1 LGGWD
6 VYFFI
11 PMSWILGFFIHFW
24 TWAHGFAPSKALG
37 GCHSEA
43 EGTQSIQ
50 KISVPAPQ
58 ILSPYLV
65 KQNCQASRLLFAKIC
80 SLKGETILENG
91 SWPCEGFEYL

>member
-11 PMSWILGFFIHFW
+11 PMSWIFCDFSSISG
-24 TWAHGFAPSKALG
+24 HGPMALHPVKPLEEVTVRLRG
-37 GCHSEA
+37 DK
-43 EGTQSIQ
+43 SIQ
-50 KISVPAPQ
+50 KISVAAPQ

-80 SLKGETILENG
+80 
-91 SWPCEGFEYL
+91 